1 MHPAAL
7 AKIAVI
13 AVHLPNPVIPHPP
26 AFSLPLHSVA
36 FASSLSL
43 TFCSAFPALSL
54 RWILAPP
61 ATKAAAAA
69 PLACL
74 RPSSRDP
81 RGGGPR
87 HAAHSSCCSADSV
100 GTLRTQIQISSPPR
114 LGWLVLFALIPT
126 HHGYICLGAS
136 LSSSVRSTPQRL
148 PSPARGA
155 AAHQARRRSFPR
167 FVLPTRCCCC
177 WLYPRHY
184 HGSITYCRPVVT
196 CPYHRMMPLLS
207 CFLASR
213 IFLMSSRHTF
223 IADTVERT
231 ARSRSI
237 HSCSLFA
244 LCFFFLPPLLYLLDS
259 SYLSPSARWAITADS
274 PMIACF
280 SWIAELM
287 RR

>member
-13 AVHLPNPVIPHPP
+13 AVHLPNPPSPT
-26 AFSLPLHSVA
+26 FSLH
-36 FASSLSL
+36 FAPSRSRRLSLSHL
-43 TFCSAFPALSL
+43 LFRLPRAL
-54 RWILAPP
+54 PP
-61 ATKAAAAA
+61 
-69 PLACL
+69 L
-74 RPSSRDP
+74 DP
-81 RGGGPR
+81 RPASHKSSGGGP
-87 HAAHSSCCSADSV
+87 
-100 GTLRTQIQISSPPR
+100 PR
-114 LGWLVLFALIPT
+114 LPPSVQPRSARRRASSRRSLVLLLRRFGWYASHPDPNLLSPSPRLACSVCLIPT

-136 LSSSVRSTPQRL
+136 FSSSVRSTPQRL